1 MWSVISPPHSGKGC
15 YEPIVPVR
23 LASIT
28 KWAKH
33 RVFRQGKA
41 PAVSSQICA
50 ESASGKGINYSA
62 QKLFRSIG
70 GLSPVPFKHP
80 DPSLRCCSR

>member
-1 MWSVISPPHSGKGC
+1 
-15 YEPIVPVR
+15 
-23 LASIT
+23 
-28 KWAKH
+28 
-33 RVFRQGKA
+33 VFRQGKA
-41 PAVSSQICA
+41 PAASSQICA

-80 DPSLRCCSR
+80 GPFATLLQPIITFVAFFSFNSEADAFAE